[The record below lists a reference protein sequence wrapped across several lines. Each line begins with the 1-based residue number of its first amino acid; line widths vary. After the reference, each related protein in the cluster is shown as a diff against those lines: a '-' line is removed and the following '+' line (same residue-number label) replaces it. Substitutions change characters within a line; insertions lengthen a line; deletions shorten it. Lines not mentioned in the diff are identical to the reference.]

1 MRLTNFF
8 SVRRTRQV
16 RMSLAFSYYPSWF
29 VQAFF
34 LSGAP
39 GAFLPENLQRSS
51 GPVENIAFRPD
62 DVGHALRITRTRK
75 TAFAIA
81 GVLPKMPVT
90 PRRDGPRPS
99 TIVGKP
105 QPAVPQYLLVRWTY
119 P

>member
-1 MRLTNFF
+1 
-8 SVRRTRQV
+8 
-16 RMSLAFSYYPSWF
+16 MSLAFNHCPSWF

-39 GAFLPENLQRSS
+39 GTFLPENLQRSS

-81 GVLPKMPVT
+81 GVLPEMPVT

-99 TIVGKP
+99 TIIGKP
-105 QPAVPQYLLVRWTY
+105 QPAVPQYLLSKMDLPLSCLAPAECDIRRSK
-119 P
+119 